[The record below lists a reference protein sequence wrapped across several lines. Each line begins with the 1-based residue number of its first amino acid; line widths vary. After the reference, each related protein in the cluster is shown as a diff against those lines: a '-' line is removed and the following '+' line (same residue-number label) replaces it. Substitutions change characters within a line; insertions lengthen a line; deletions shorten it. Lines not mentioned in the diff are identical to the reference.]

1 MAKKRMQRGSKI
13 DFAQVKSM
21 SFKTY
26 AVIQLDSEVKVA
38 LENGNLELRHGFMED
53 LDGIIPMSPALE
65 NTLTQLFE
73 TCDVSNWKRRYTPPK
88 DVRVLDGYGW
98 DLTLAFKD
106 ESVFETG
113 GSNGWPDQFDKLEEG
128 LLGLF
133 ESR

>member
-13 DFAQVKSM
+13 DFAQVKIM

-26 AVIQLDSEVKVA
+26 VQIHIGSEEEVA
-38 LENGNLELRHGFMED
+38 LENGNLELRHGFKED

-65 NTLTQLFE
+65 EQLTQLFE
-73 TCDVSNWKRRYTPPK
+73 ACDVSNWKRHYTPPK
-88 DVRVLDGYGW
+88 DLCVLDGYGW
-98 DLTLAFKD
+98 DLTLVFKD

-113 GSNGWPDQFDKLEEG
+113 GSNGWPDQFDNLDEG

-133 ESR
+133 EGR